1 VEHEYQRA
9 GARPLFAAFDTRT
22 GKVTAL
28 TARRKRQAEFITL
41 LATLDREIPV
51 GVKRIFLVRD
61 LASIHKGKKAQA
73 WLASH
78 PRFVCHF
85 VPVHCR
91 LR

>member
-9 GARPLFAAFDTRT
+9 GALHLFAAFDTRT

-28 TARRKRQAEFITL
+28 TARRKRQAVFITL